1 MNQSWG
7 LLAVQNEII
16 DECLTCSEG
25 GYRELDLTFIRN
37 KPSPAFSYR
46 KNKEKKKVRW
56 VAQDV
61 VWTGGNMMNLSSDP
75 YTSPSAASLRVDE
88 PGVKF
93 EPQKL
98 MEGQRAMDIATKYF
112 PSMVKRLQI
121 HNVTNDSFEGGC
133 LNEDAMVL
141 IGDMELVAPASFVR
155 VGRGFVGLH
164 GSNSDDDDL
173 WND

>member
-1 MNQSWG
+1 
-7 LLAVQNEII
+7 
-16 DECLTCSEG
+16 
-25 GYRELDLTFIRN
+25 
-37 KPSPAFSYR
+37 
-46 KNKEKKKVRW
+46 
-56 VAQDV
+56 
-61 VWTGGNMMNLSSDP
+61 MNLSSDP

-98 MEGQRAMDIATKYF
+98 MEGQRAMDVATKYF

-121 HNVTNDSFEGGC
+121 HNVTNDSFEEG
-133 LNEDAMVL
+133 LNEDDAMVL

-155 VGRGFVGLH
+155 VGVSFGGLH
-164 GSNSDDDDL
+164 GDDSDDDDL